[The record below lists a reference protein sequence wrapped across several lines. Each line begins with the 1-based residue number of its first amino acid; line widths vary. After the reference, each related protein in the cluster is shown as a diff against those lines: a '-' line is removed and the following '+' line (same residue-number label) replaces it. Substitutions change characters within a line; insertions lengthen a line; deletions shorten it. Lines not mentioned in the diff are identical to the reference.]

1 VSSQQLRQRYERL
14 DRSRQLGNLASTLA
28 RISSRV
34 TDSRHDAL
42 VADLL
47 REAAV
52 FIEWSAKQVSAD
64 SVADLAALQREL
76 LAWRRVWPLDQA
88 RSLIAL
94 YTRNASDRLLRM
106 AGLVSPTPVQA
117 TTLKEQQTVY
127 SNARKYEPEQ
137 ASESEEDQ

>member
-1 VSSQQLRQRYERL
+1 MKNRQMRQRYQKL
-14 DRSRQLGNLASTLA
+14 GLAHQLGNLASTLA
-28 RISSRV
+28 RISSNA

-47 REAAV
+47 REAAL

-64 SVADLAALQREL
+64 SAADLAALQCEL

-88 RSLIAL
+88 RPLIAL

-106 AGLVSPTPVQA
+106 AGLVSPTHIQA
-117 TTLKEQQTVY
+117 AALREQQAVY
-127 SNARKYEPEQ
+127 HSVREHEPEKP
-137 ASESEEDQ
+137 SRTEE